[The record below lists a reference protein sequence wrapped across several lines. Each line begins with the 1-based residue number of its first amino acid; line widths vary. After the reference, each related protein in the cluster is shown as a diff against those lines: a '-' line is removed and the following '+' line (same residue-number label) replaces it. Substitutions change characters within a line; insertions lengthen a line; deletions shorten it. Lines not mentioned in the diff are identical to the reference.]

1 MSDVCHRAHRQ
12 PATTMVRKLKK
23 TRSPKTPDRSGV
35 HTDGGAFFRFEDP
48 WTPCSRR
55 AFTAN
60 ETCNGKNKPQIYP
73 IGDPHPSSTPNPAC
87 PSIYSEKAATCNN
100 NQFTSGFWRSQ
111 ARSLMRPRQQAADV
125 EAQPAAWIDDRL
137 ASDKLHKQH
146 TQHTQH
152 AQQRRNDGMVSYILR
167 VAILL
172 LVCYM
177 IGVQQLAFTALTSV
191 QCTPQAVLAGSNVT
205 CVITTSPHATE
216 TALSVTQVTSGQA
229 GPLFQLEDHAHSH
242 RVTFATRAEGFAG
255 VRVSHLLF
263 WASSIVEV
271 LPGVASSVEV
281 LCTPP
286 VAMLGTNV
294 QCAVSPH
301 DEFGNLAEVEPPPSG
316 AKNFFTVARI
326 GCARDLVVHDTF
338 VAFVAGV
345 PGNECVG
352 NRAGVAV
359 TLDGQRVESTIA
371 VSDPEGSRR

>member
-1 MSDVCHRAHRQ
+1 VPLG
-12 PATTMVRKLKK
+12 PASVIPPG
-23 TRSPKTPDRSGV
+23 S
-35 HTDGGAFFRFEDP
+35 
-48 WTPCSRR
+48 CSI
-55 AFTAN
+55 A
-60 ETCNGKNKPQIYP
+60 
-73 IGDPHPSSTPNPAC
+73 
-87 PSIYSEKAATCNN
+87 
-100 NQFTSGFWRSQ
+100 
-111 ARSLMRPRQQAADV
+111 LMRPRQQQATDV

-146 TQHTQH
+146 TQ
-152 AQQRRNDGMVSYILR
+152 QRHGGMVAYILR

-216 TALSVTQVTSGQA
+216 TLLFVTQVTSGQA
-229 GPLFQLEDHAHSH
+229 APFFQLEDYAHTH

-255 VRVSHLLF
+255 VRVSHLFF
-263 WASSIVEV
+263 WASSVVEV

-316 AKNFFTVARI
+316 AKNFFTVTRI

-338 VAFVAGV
+338 VAFVAGI

-371 VSDPEGSRR
+371 VSDPKGSRR